1 MEVVYLDTC
10 VIIDILQPGE
20 WTVWAE
26 DTLTRLS
33 ESHLLA
39 IGPSAFA
46 EISVGF
52 DTVTEVVALLTELCV
67 TLRQPNEEAL
77 FLAGKKHLS
86 YRQRGGTRT
95 GTLSD
100 FYIGAQASVE
110 KVPLMTRDTRRFRT
124 YFPRLEL
131 VCPDSA

>member
-1 MEVVYLDTC
+1 MDKVYLDTC
-10 VIIDILQPGE
+10 VLMDILQPGE

-33 ESHLLA
+33 ENYWLV
-39 IGPSAFA
+39 IGPSVFA

-52 DTVTEVVALLTELCV
+52 DTVTEVVALLAELCV

-86 YRQRGGTRT
+86 YRRRGGTRT

-131 VCPDSA
+131 ICPDS